1 MAKRIERDP
10 NTGKRVLRFVAT
22 SAVVVAP
29 ISMAACGGAG
39 GVPEA
44 SNVDHH
50 EEHTNVDHTDEV
62 HANPGPEEEA
72 VETTNVDHTAEPHTN
87 VGPEE
92 EGAEEGG
99 GDEESPE

>member
-1 MAKRIERDP
+1 MTKRTERDP

-29 ISMAACGGAG
+29 ISFVACGGG
-39 GVPEA
+39 TPEA
-44 SNVDHH
+44 TNVAP
-50 EEHTNVDHTDEV
+50 EETMNVAPEETNVDHTD
-62 HANPGPEEEA
+62 
-72 VETTNVDHTAEPHTN
+72 EPHTN

-92 EGAEEGG
+92 DAMEGGDEAAEEGG